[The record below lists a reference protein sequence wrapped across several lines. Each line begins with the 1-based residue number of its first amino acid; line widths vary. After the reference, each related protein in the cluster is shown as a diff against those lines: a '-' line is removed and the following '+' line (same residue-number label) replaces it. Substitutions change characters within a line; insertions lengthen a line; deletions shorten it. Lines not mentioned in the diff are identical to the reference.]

1 MAAGQPAVST
11 PLKPILRRDS
21 SSTITPL
28 STRSVSFED
37 LWEPEDLA
45 VLIQNEF
52 KARGLRAAFEFAK
65 GKGKK
70 GFLALKGLKG
80 AGKGGVGASGK
91 GPGLELAVKPPSP
104 PPILRRS
111 GARESLQSQQSLQ
124 PEVDEEDMMSELE
137 IFLEEG
143 RILRENSF
151 WAQPQKAITASVGGY
166 LEEVM
171 EQGAGAGPGKE
182 EHKKEK
188 NRDHE
193 SGAADAEKSEK
204 KKKKKNAE
212 ATEEPERA
220 AETEKSEKKKKNAEA
235 PEEPERAAETEKSE
249 KKKKKAEASQEPE
262 SAAETEKSEKKK
274 KKKAEVLEEPEKTE
288 NTDAA
293 VAAETEQSEKKKKKK
308 KKGETS
314 EEPEKTENEN
324 KDAGTAAETQKSEKK
339 KKREAFEEPEEA
351 DKSEDRA
358 SCANE
363 ETEKRN
369 NKKKRDPEC
378 KGSGIGGQ
386 EPAEPEKSSKK
397 KKTEQEEEEAKG
409 KKRKDQAC
417 VETEQM
423 EATES
428 KKTKTECEESV
439 RPAPVRKAEAE
450 PRWTAE
456 DWEAWWG
463 EQAGWG
469 RSEKVLPSTKQSKN
483 NIAESLRVNH
493 DPMQRQL
500 DSLKNFVWWPTKR
513 SPQFRA
519 SEHTERKL
527 SQRTLQSM
535 WQPTKPSLQEEV
547 DEATPEETEE
557 RPALWGPKLL
567 RANAL
572 THYRYIIR
580 VAYSCVRG
588 LDLTHPS
595 RSTAQWPKLFCFYP
609 FIPFFIRQVSTP
621 NEDGEG
627 GAEVILSG
635 LAHKDDHGRLR
646 RALTPG
652 IIHAFVT

>member
-1 MAAGQPAVST
+1 
-11 PLKPILRRDS
+11 
-21 SSTITPL
+21 
-28 STRSVSFED
+28 
-37 LWEPEDLA
+37 
-45 VLIQNEF
+45 
-52 KARGLRAAFEFAK
+52 
-65 GKGKK
+65 
-70 GFLALKGLKG
+70 
-80 AGKGGVGASGK
+80 
-91 GPGLELAVKPPSP
+91 
-104 PPILRRS
+104 
-111 GARESLQSQQSLQ
+111 
-124 PEVDEEDMMSELE
+124 
-137 IFLEEG
+137 
-143 RILRENSF
+143 
-151 WAQPQKAITASVGGY
+151 
-166 LEEVM
+166 
-171 EQGAGAGPGKE
+171 
-182 EHKKEK
+182 
-188 NRDHE
+188 
-193 SGAADAEKSEK
+193 
-204 KKKKKNAE
+204 
-212 ATEEPERA
+212 
-220 AETEKSEKKKKNAEA
+220 
-235 PEEPERAAETEKSE
+235 
-249 KKKKKAEASQEPE
+249 
-262 SAAETEKSEKKK
+262 
-274 KKKAEVLEEPEKTE
+274 
-288 NTDAA
+288 
-293 VAAETEQSEKKKKKK
+293 
-308 KKGETS
+308 
-314 EEPEKTENEN
+314 
-324 KDAGTAAETQKSEKK
+324 
-339 KKREAFEEPEEA
+339 
-351 DKSEDRA
+351 
-358 SCANE
+358 
-363 ETEKRN
+363 
-369 NKKKRDPEC
+369 
-378 KGSGIGGQ
+378 
-386 EPAEPEKSSKK
+386 
-397 KKTEQEEEEAKG
+397 
-409 KKRKDQAC
+409 
-417 VETEQM
+417 M

-535 WQPTKPSLQEEV
+535 WQPTKPALQEEV